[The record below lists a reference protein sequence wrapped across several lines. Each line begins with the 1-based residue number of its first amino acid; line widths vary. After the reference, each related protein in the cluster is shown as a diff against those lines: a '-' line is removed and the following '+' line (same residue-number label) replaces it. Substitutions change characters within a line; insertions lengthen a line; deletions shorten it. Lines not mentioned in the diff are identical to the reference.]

1 MTRWDCP
8 MVRSLR
14 SQSST
19 RSWQRPSFRRRA
31 HTSRTY
37 VRAVQT
43 VKEIREALKPVR
55 SSGQVIGLVP
65 TMGALH
71 AGHEK
76 LIQTARKECGVVV
89 VSIFVN
95 PLQFGPKEDY
105 ARYPRPLEADLEVC
119 RRNGVDLVFAPSAD
133 EMYPLPQLAFT
144 EVTRVSEGLCGA
156 FRPGHFRGVATVVLK
171 LFNIVQPDRAYFGEK
186 DMQQLAMIRRMVTD
200 LNLAIEIVGVATV
213 READGLAISS
223 RNQYLSAAERKAA
236 PVLYRAL
243 QDAAN
248 RIRSGERDAR
258 KIRQAGIAVLGNE
271 PLVRLEYFEIADPDE
286 MQPVSGISG
295 PVRIAAAIWIGS
307 TRLID
312 NVMGN

>member
-1 MTRWDCP
+1 M
-8 MVRSLR
+8 
-14 SQSST
+14 
-19 RSWQRPSFRRRA
+19 
-31 HTSRTY
+31 Y
-37 VRAVQT
+37 VRALHSVR
-43 VKEIREALKPVR
+43 EAREALESVRKPDNL
-55 SSGQVIGLVP
+55 IGLVP

-71 AGHEK
+71 AGHEA
-76 LIQTARKECGVVV
+76 LIQAAREESGAVV

-95 PLQFGPKEDY
+95 PLQFGPNEDY
-105 ARYPRPLEADLEVC
+105 TRYPRALQQDLEIC
-119 RRNGVDLVFAPSAD
+119 ERNGAGLVFAPSVE
-133 EMYPLPQLAFT
+133 EMYPLPELTFVD
-144 EVTRVSEGLCGA
+144 VTRVSEHLCGA

-186 DMQQLAMIRRMVTD
+186 DMQQLAVIRRMVTD
-200 LNLAIEIVGVATV
+200 LNLPMEIVGVPTV

-223 RNQYLSAAERKAA
+223 RNQYLKPAERKAA